1 MKAKVSEQDL
11 TDYAL
16 DELGPEERIY
26 VETVLAGSE
35 ESREDVY
42 AMIDIAMMLDAGFE
56 REQILE
62 PAVLTAAQRRALLSV
77 RGPNIFLRNS
87 VAALAAAACVTLA
100 FAHLDSWLPRFHLPQ
115 AKMAATTPGRTG
127 PQASATAQNPDF
139 VKQIMQFRELA
150 DDQALRKLFISL
162 TLPSSTSPAPAVS
175 LDSMPLEF
183 MP

>member
-1 MKAKVSEQDL
+1 MKVKVSEQDL

>member
-1 MKAKVSEQDL
+1 MKVKVSEQDL
-11 TDYAL
+11 TDYSL

-35 ESREDVY
+35 EAREDVY
-42 AMIDIAMMLDAGFE
+42 AMIDMAMMLDAGFE
-56 REQILE
+56 REQIQE
-62 PAVLTAAQRRALLSV
+62 PAVLTVEQRRALMNV

-87 VAALAAAACVTLA
+87 VAALAAAACVAFA

-115 AKMAATTPGRTG
+115 AKMAATTPGQTG
-127 PQASATAQNPDF
+127 LQATATAQNPDF

-162 TLPSSTSPAPAVS
+162 TLPSSTSPAPAVN